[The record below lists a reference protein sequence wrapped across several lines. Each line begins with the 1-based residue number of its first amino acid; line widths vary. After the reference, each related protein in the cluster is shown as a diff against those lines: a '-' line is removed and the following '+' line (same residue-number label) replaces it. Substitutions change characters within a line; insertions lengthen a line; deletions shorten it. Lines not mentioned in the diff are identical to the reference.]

1 MAYCNEK
8 TVEGSFAEIKEAV
21 IAALKA
27 EGMGV
32 ISEINMKAALKEKIN
47 ADIPEYQILGACHP
61 PSAFKAVS
69 KEKNI
74 GVLLPCNFIIRQ
86 EGENSIVIAAV
97 NPMQTMQSVLNPEL
111 NDIAEEISAKINRV
125 LESI

>member
-47 ADIPEYQILGACHP
+47 ADIPE
-61 PSAFKAVS
+61 
-69 KEKNI
+69 
-74 GVLLPCNFIIRQ
+74 
-86 EGENSIVIAAV
+86 
-97 NPMQTMQSVLNPEL
+97 
-111 NDIAEEISAKINRV
+111 
-125 LESI
+125 